1 MAEMTEVAELRAKV
15 AELETKMN
23 LMGGAGL
30 ALEQDNRTLE
40 REVQTL
46 LGICGG
52 NYKLGEDFKKV
63 CRKYYTK
70 EFIQSC
76 VGGDACPVGEYFD
89 DHDFDDESVRYSEPG
104 VEWKPEDELEEDE
117 GYKAMKHYKLK
128 AEYEEFRLTMIQA
141 VSGNPMEFECVDGL
155 FKKYCR
161 KYIKKEEL
169 RKIANNPDTL
179 ISKYFKTEEDFE
191 L

>member
-1 MAEMTEVAELRAKV
+1 MAEMTEVAALRAKV
-15 AELETKMN
+15 AEME
-23 LMGGAGL
+23 AQL
-30 ALEQDNRTLE
+30 AARNAKEATLE
-40 REVQTL
+40 AEVQTL

-63 CRKYYTK
+63 CCKYYTK

-141 VSGNPMEFECVDGL
+141 VSGNPMEFECVEGL

-161 KYIKKEEL
+161 K
-169 RKIANNPDTL
+169 
-179 ISKYFKTEEDFE
+179 
-191 L
+191 